1 MVGIQVQRVT
11 EHALPVPARES
22 ADAAGYDL
30 RSTLKW
36 VLYPGEQK
44 PIPTGFAWAIPRG
57 FVGLIRDRSGL
68 AVRNRVTTVAGVI
81 DADYRGEVCAV
92 MVNDGPDPLSIEPG
106 DRIAQI
112 VVVPC
117 LGMPCVETGALP
129 ETRRDVGGFGS
140 TGAA

>member
-22 ADAAGYDL
+22 AGAAGYDL

-44 PIPTGFAWAIPRG
+44 PIPTGFAWAIPKG

-81 DADYRGEVCAV
+81 DSDYRGEVAAV
-92 MVNDGPDPLSIEPG
+92 MVNEGDKPLSIEPG
-106 DRIAQI
+106 DRIAQMVI
-112 VVVPC
+112 VPC
-117 LGMPCVETGALP
+117 LLVPCVESDALL
-129 ETRRDVGGFGS
+129 ETLRNVGGFGS
-140 TGAA
+140 TGTA